1 MFATRSETLVFIGME
16 EQKLRYPPMPGTQTR
31 LTGPSVN
38 PVVYEQDTD
47 YVLDAKAGTIR
58 RTVNSRIPDWR
69 SHPHYGK
76 TSFDHRESDS
86 YSNAGYTCTI
96 AYTPVADSC
105 ELSDTNPLYT
115 GLPGLRRKLAAG
127 EPIRYVVFGDSIS
140 AGYEASRPELSYP
153 ERFASAMRA
162 RYPDAPIAVLNKAVG
177 GESSVGGLKRL
188 QHDVIALR
196 PDLVTIA
203 YGMNDQNR
211 QPDGSNAVPVETFK
225 RHLAEMAAGI
235 QAQTDADILLVTP
248 CLPNPRWMFASS
260 NAAAYAEAIRSV
272 GVELSLPVADVQQ
285 AWLEELAAGKSH
297 ESLLLNNL
305 NHPNDYGHG
314 VYAAVLARFLD

>member
-1 MFATRSETLVFIGME
+1 MFATRSETLVFIGVE
-16 EQKLRYPPMPGTQTR
+16 EQKLRYPPMPGAHIR
-31 LTGPSVN
+31 LIGPSLN
-38 PVVYEQDTD
+38 PAVYEPDTD
-47 YVLDAKAGTIR
+47 YELDAKAGTIR
-58 RTVNSRIPDWR
+58 RTADSRIPDWR

-96 AYTPVADSC
+96 EYTPAAGDG
-105 ELSDTNPLYT
+105 EPSDTNPKYT
-115 GLPGLRRKLAAG
+115 GLPNLCQKLAAG
-127 EPIRYVVFGDSIS
+127 EPIHYVVFGDSIS
-140 AGYEASRPELSYP
+140 AGYEASRPEFSYP
-153 ERFASAMRA
+153 ECFASVMRA

-211 QPDGSNAVPVETFK
+211 QPDGSNAVPVEAFK
-225 RHLAEMAAGI
+225 RHLAEMAAGV

-248 CLPNPRWMFASS
+248 CLPNPHWMFASS
-260 NAAAYAEAIRSV
+260 NAAAYAEAIRCV